1 MSGNRR
7 KSDIMFRNS
16 MRCGALFAAVLIL
29 GACSTMQGVG
39 DTITDVADAINPV
52 NWFEGDGE
60 KADEGES
67 KISKVEDRSSYPK
80 LSETPDR
87 PKISTADERAII
99 KEGLLADRDNAR
111 YADGPP
117 PRLYPQLA
125 APIGKAPRMPV
136 EEASLS
142 TPGGGA
148 KIIGAAPETIRIVTV
163 RFPRESTEMPEDNV
177 RFLRE
182 VVAVQRRFG
191 GSLRVVGHAAP
202 QQMDPDPAKD
212 RLAKFNLSVERAKSV
227 AAALVSLGLGRDQLL
242 IEAKGDSE
250 PAVDAADLSR
260 AAENHRV
267 EVFLDKPR

>member
-1 MSGNRR
+1 MRDVGN
-7 KSDIMFRNS
+7 
-16 MRCGALFAAVLIL
+16 
-29 GACSTMQGVG
+29 
-39 DTITDVADAINPV
+39 AINPV

-60 KADEGES
+60 ATAQGEAEGEAEGES

-80 LSETPDR
+80 LSATPDR
-87 PKISTADERAII
+87 PKISTADERTII

-111 YADGPP
+111 YAEGPP

-125 APIGKAPRMPV
+125 SPMGKAPRTPV

-142 TPGGGA
+142 RPGGGA
-148 KIIGAAPETIRIVTV
+148 KITGAPPETIRIVTV
-163 RFPRESTEMPEDNV
+163 RFPRESTDMPEDNV

-212 RLAKFNLSVERAKSV
+212 RLAKFNLSASRAKSV
-227 AAALVSLGLGRDQLL
+227 AAVLVSLGLGRDQVRV
-242 IEAKGDSE
+242 EAKGDSE
-250 PAVDAADLSR
+250 PVVDAADLSR

-267 EVFLDKPR
+267 EVFLDKPKN